1 MATRWEE
8 SNVKPQC
15 FACNIH
21 SQGEQWIFGGRIES
35 ENKGRTA
42 QLMQQ
47 ANEGRK
53 FKIQELQHLLEY
65 HRTEALKYAEWKDV
79 MPKPKA
85 KAKI

>member
-1 MATRWEE
+1 
-8 SNVKPQC
+8 
-15 FACNIH
+15 
-21 SQGEQWIFGGRIES
+21 
-35 ENKGRTA
+35 
-42 QLMQQ
+42 MQQ